1 MLWRHLVE
9 GHKKTPR
16 EAEALLPDN
25 YRRRTKSEREAE
37 EAAEEAADAAETG
50 DDSEAEDNPQM
61 PDDVETSG
69 DEEEGGDD
77 APAQAAAAPP
87 RRLVGHYEPVF
98 PQNRPGYVAQAPPDV
113 QQPPQPAAQPEIQ

>member
-16 EAEALLPDN
+16 EAEALLPDK

-37 EAAEEAADAAETG
+37 EAAEEAADAADAA
-50 DDSEAEDNPQM
+50 DDSGAEDDPQM
-61 PDDVETSG
+61 PDDVETSE
-69 DEEEGGDD
+69 DEDEAGDD
-77 APAQAAAAPP
+77 APAQAANTPP

-98 PQNRPGYVAQAPPDV
+98 PQNRPGYVAPAPDV
-113 QQPPQPAAQPEIQ
+113 QQPPQQAVQPEIQ

>member
-16 EAEALLPDN
+16 EAEALLPDK

-37 EAAEEAADAAETG
+37 EAAEQAADAADAA
-50 DDSEAEDNPQM
+50 DDSGGEDDPQM
-61 PDDVETSG
+61 PDDVETSE
-69 DEEEGGDD
+69 DEDEVA
-77 APAQAAAAPP
+77 APAAKTPP

-98 PQNRPGYVAQAPPDV
+98 PQNRPGYVAAPQDV
-113 QQPPQPAAQPEIQ
+113 QQQPQQVAQPEIR